1 MNELF
6 LDSIKRIKEIKN
18 LHTDTDVAKVLGI
31 TKNNLYA
38 FKNRKSL
45 PIKHIHTFCSREGIR
60 FEYIVD
66 GILPVYESQTRMV
79 TEHQEPYIRAGT
91 DEIQNELGE
100 LIKQTTGV
108 LLSGTKYGKALK
120 ENIEAFHMA
129 VTDHRPRTDNDSSK
143 KENDPSRATGGS
155 KAAALKKVAQ

>member
-6 LDSIKRIKEIKN
+6 LDSIKRIKDIKN
-18 LHTDTDVAKVLGI
+18 LHTDTEVAEVLGI

-66 GILPVYESQTRMV
+66 GKLPIYESETRMV
-79 TEHQEPYIRAGT
+79 SEPQTPYHATTESTPE
-91 DEIQNELGE
+91 DLGK
-100 LIKQTTGV
+100 LIKQTTDV
-108 LLSGTKYGKALK
+108 LLSNTKYGKALK
-120 ENIEAFHMA
+120 ENIEAFHEA
-129 VTDHRPRTDNDSSK
+129 VNERK
-143 KENDPSRATGGS
+143 KISDPSGAAGGS
-155 KAAALKKVAQ
+155 KAAKKRAAQ

>member
-6 LDSIKRIKEIKN
+6 LDSIKRIKDIKN
-18 LHTDTDVAKVLGI
+18 LHTDTEVAEVLGI

-66 GILPVYESQTRMV
+66 GKLPIYESETRMV
-79 TEHQEPYIRAGT
+79 SEPQEPYHAT
-91 DEIQNELGE
+91 TESTPEDLGK
-100 LIKQTTGV
+100 LIKQTTDV
-108 LLSGTKYGKALK
+108 LLSNTKYGKALK
-120 ENIEAFHMA
+120 ENIEAFHEA
-129 VTDHRPRTDNDSSK
+129 VNERK
-143 KENDPSRATGGS
+143 KISDPSGAAGGS
-155 KAAALKKVAQ
+155 KAAKKRAAQ